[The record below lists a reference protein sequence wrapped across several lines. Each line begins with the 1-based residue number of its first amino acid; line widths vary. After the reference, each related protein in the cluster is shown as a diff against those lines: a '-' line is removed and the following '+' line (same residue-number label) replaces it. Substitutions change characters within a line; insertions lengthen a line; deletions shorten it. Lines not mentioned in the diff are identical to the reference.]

1 LSRVIN
7 PNSPGKERTRLSKA
21 IVLAVREL
29 MQQPEPNDTSRDLA
43 AFIVQALERIS
54 AGVDTSVEAWEKR
67 GYWVKADRFRMEWAW
82 TARIAAQ
89 LRAALLAD
97 DWPQVA
103 ALSIQ
108 AAQKLGNIKVSPRH
122 RMGAPWVGAWKA
134 LQAQQNSGRSG

>member
-1 LSRVIN
+1 MSRVIN
-7 PNSPGKERTRLSKA
+7 PNSPGKERARLTKA

-29 MQQPEPNDTSRDLA
+29 MQQPEPDDTSRDLA

-67 GYWVKADRFRMEWAW
+67 GYWVKADRFRMEWDW
-82 TARIAAQ
+82 TGRIAEQ
-89 LRAALLAD
+89 LRQALLAE

-108 AAQKLGNIKVSPRH
+108 VAQKLGNVKVSPRH
-122 RMGAPWVGAWKA
+122 RMGTPWKGAWKA
-134 LQAQQNSGRSG
+134 LLAQQNSGGGG